1 MPRRPKPLKI
11 LIVGGYG
18 TFGGR
23 LARLLAHDARAHLI
37 ISGRSLA
44 KGEAFCRTLPEGA
57 ERSALVFD
65 RQGDVE
71 AGLKAIAPHVVV
83 DATGPFQAY
92 GDDPYRLVR
101 AAIATG
107 VDYLDLADGSAFV
120 EGVSAF
126 DAEAKA
132 RGVTV
137 LSGVS
142 TVPVLTAAAVRRL
155 AAGMERVDAMAAG
168 IAPSPRA
175 GVGLNVI
182 RAITAYAG
190 KPVRVLRDGQWVE
203 ATGIVD
209 GGRFTIAPPGV
220 FPLNHLRFTLVDTPD
235 LTIMPRL
242 WPSLRTVWIGAGP
255 TPELLQTLLIGLSR
269 LVRIGLIPTLEPL
282 SPLFHR
288 VLNVLRWGANRGG
301 MFVTVRGVAGGEP
314 VERSWHL
321 IAEGSDG
328 PMIPSMPAVALLKRR
343 LDGERFEPGARASTR
358 EVELEDY
365 QPLFDAHAI
374 STGIREASRTTAAQ
388 PLYRRLL
395 DEAWD
400 RLPEP
405 VRDLHD
411 LNGSAVFEGRCEV
424 ERGSGPLAA
433 LAALIMGLP
442 KAGRDVPVRVEFGI
456 DGDGAEV
463 WRRSFDG
470 KALVSVQ
477 AEGSG
482 LSQWLIDE
490 RFGPITLGLG
500 IVVSPDSGRLS
511 VLLRRWSL
519 FGLPIPRFLGPRG
532 GGSEFVDDEGR
543 FRFDVD
549 LGFALIGRIV
559 RYSGWLKRAA

>member
-1 MPRRPKPLKI
+1 MRRSAEPLKI

-23 LARLLAHDARAHLI
+23 LARMLAHDPRAHLI
-37 ISGRSLA
+37 IAGRSLA
-44 KGEAFCRTLPEGA
+44 KAEAFCASLPEGA
-57 ERSALVFD
+57 ERSAVVFD

-71 AGLKAIAPHVVV
+71 AGLKAVAPDVVV

-92 GDDPYRLVR
+92 GADAYRLVR
-101 AAIATG
+101 AAVAAGI
-107 VDYLDLADGSAFV
+107 DYLDLADGSAFV

-142 TVPVLTAAAVRRL
+142 TVPVLTAAVVRRL
-155 AAGMERVDAMAAG
+155 AAGMEQVDAIAAG

-190 KPVRVLRDGQWVE
+190 KPIRVLRDGQWIE
-203 ATGIVD
+203 AIGIVH

-288 VLNVLRWGANRGG
+288 VLNVVRWGANRGG
-301 MFVTVRGVAGGEP
+301 MFVTVRGLAGGEP
-314 VERSWHL
+314 IERSWHL

-328 PMIPSMPAVALLKRR
+328 PMIPSMPAAALLRRR
-343 LDGERFEPGARASTR
+343 LNGERFEPGARASVR

-365 QPLFDAHAI
+365 QPLFDAHTI
-374 STGIREASRTTAAQ
+374 STGVRDTSRATAAQ

-395 DEAWD
+395 GEAWE

-405 VRDLHD
+405 VRALHD
-411 LNGSAVFEGRCEV
+411 LNGAAAFEGRCEV
-424 ERGSGPLAA
+424 VRGAGPLAA
-433 LAALIMGLP
+433 LGAAIMGLP
-442 KAGRDVPVRVEFGI
+442 KAGRDVPVRVEFSI
-456 DGDGAEV
+456 DGDGAEI

-470 KALVSVQ
+470 KVLVSVQ

-500 IVVSPDSGRLS
+500 IVVSPDGGRLS
-511 VLLRRWSL
+511 VVLRRWSL
-519 FGLPIPRFLGPRG
+519 FGVPMPRFLGPRG
-532 GGSEFVDDEGR
+532 GGSEFVDEQGR

-549 LGFALIGRIV
+549 LGFALIGRIM
-559 RYSGWLKRAA
+559 RYRGWLKRAA